1 MLTIYFNYYVLD
13 IMVGLFSLQVNI
25 AGDYRSV
32 NVFWMA
38 RKSEDDSQL
47 EELLQSISGPLR
59 HEMSRLR
66 IMGEVP
72 KIQFVKG
79 VKEANYG

>member
-1 MLTIYFNYYVLD
+1 LLLI
-13 IMVGLFSLQVNI
+13 FSSQVTI

-38 RKSEDDSQL
+38 SKSEDDSQL
-47 EELLQSISGPLR
+47 EQLLQSISGPLR
-59 HEMSRLR
+59 HELSRLR
-66 IMGEVP
+66 IMGEIP

-79 VKEANYG
+79 ID